1 MRISMW
7 SGPRN
12 ISTAIMYSFRER
24 SDMEVFDEP
33 LYGHYLVHT
42 GIDHPLRDPVVA
54 DMECDARTIIDDLL
68 VTEGAT
74 PHRFYKNMAHHLAG
88 IDREFLGGLTNI
100 ILTRDPREM
109 LPSLVKGF
117 PAANL
122 DSTGLVI
129 QVELMDAMLQE
140 GEAPIVLDARQVLM
154 NPRSVLSQL
163 CDRLGLPWEEA
174 MLAWESGP
182 KPEDGVW
189 APHWYTNV
197 HRSTG
202 FGTYQP
208 KTDPFPETLIPLL
221 DQCMPLYDRLRKF
234 AIAG

>member
-1 MRISMW
+1 MW

-42 GIDHPLRDPVVA
+42 GINHPLRDATIA
-54 DMECDARTIIDDLL
+54 DMDCDADSVINDLL
-68 VTEGAT
+68 HTRGAT

-88 IDREFLGGLTNI
+88 LDREFLGGLTNI

-109 LPSLVKGF
+109 LPSLVAGF

-129 QVELMDAMLQE
+129 QVELLEAMQRA
-140 GEAPIVLDARQVLM
+140 GEAPIVLDAQQVLT
-154 NPRSVLSQL
+154 NPKTVLTKL
-163 CDRLGLPWEEA
+163 CASLGLPWDEA
-174 MLAWESGP
+174 MLSWQPGP

-189 APHWYTNV
+189 ASHWYTNV
-197 HRSTG
+197 HASTG
-202 FGTYQP
+202 FGEYRP
-208 KTDPFPETLIPLL
+208 KSVAFPTELVPLL
-221 DQCMPLYDRLRKF
+221 EQCEPLYARLREF
-234 AIAG
+234 AITA

>member
-1 MRISMW
+1 MW

-24 SDMEVFDEP
+24 SDTEVFDEP

-42 GIDHPLRDPVVA
+42 GIDHPLRDATIA
-54 DMECDARTIIDDLL
+54 DMDCDAGSVIDDLL
-68 VTEGAT
+68 HTRGAA
-74 PHRFYKNMAHHLAG
+74 PHRFYKNMAHHLTG
-88 IDREFLGGLTNI
+88 LDRDFLGGLTNI

-129 QVELMDAMLQE
+129 QVELVDAMLQE
-140 GEAPIVLDARQVLM
+140 GETPVVLDAQHVLM
-154 NPRSVLSQL
+154 DPRGVLSQL
-163 CDRLGLPWEEA
+163 CHRLGLPWEEA
-174 MLAWESGP
+174 MLTWESGP

-221 DQCMPLYDRLRKF
+221 QQCMPLYDRLRKF